1 MQEKTAL
8 VLSAGGMFGAYQAG
22 AWKTIERRLQPDMV
36 IGASV
41 GALNGWSIAGGCSGE
56 ELARQWLDPASASLL
71 KLRAIRP
78 IAGVLSGMRNG
89 FFEAAALARKADWLH
104 AAYTP
109 KVPFGLVVVQLP
121 WLETKLI
128 RAADI
133 LPAHLVATCS
143 ILFGLPPVDIGGRRF
158 TDGGLLEPLPIWAA
172 AAMGATRIVAV
183 HSLPPVAPRWI
194 RGGLRTLRWIK
205 RRPEAPADLKITMI
219 SPSETLGTA
228 RNALSWE
235 AGNIQ
240 RWIDLGERDAAR
252 HFPLQ

>member
-1 MQEKTAL
+1 MQGKTAL

-22 AWKTIERRLQPDMV
+22 AWKTMERHLQPDMV

-56 ELARQWLDPASASLL
+56 ELARQWSDPATASLL
-71 KLRAIRP
+71 KVRQR
-78 IAGVLSGMRNG
+78 GVLGGVRNG
-89 FFEAAALARKADWLH
+89 FFETDALVKKADWLH

-121 WLETKLI
+121 WLQTRLI
-128 RAADI
+128 RAAEV

-143 ILFGLPPVDIGGRRF
+143 ILFFLPSVEISGRKF
-158 TDGGLLEPLPIWAA
+158 TDGGLLEALPIWAA
-172 AAMGATRIVAV
+172 AEMGASRIVAV
-183 HSLPPVAPRWI
+183 HSLPSVAPWWI
-194 RGGLRTLRWIK
+194 RAGLHTLRGIK
-205 RRPEAPADLKITMI
+205 RRPIAPANLEII
-219 SPSETLGTA
+219 IVSPSETLGTA
-228 RNALSWE
+228 HDALSWK
-235 AGNIQ
+235 AGNIR